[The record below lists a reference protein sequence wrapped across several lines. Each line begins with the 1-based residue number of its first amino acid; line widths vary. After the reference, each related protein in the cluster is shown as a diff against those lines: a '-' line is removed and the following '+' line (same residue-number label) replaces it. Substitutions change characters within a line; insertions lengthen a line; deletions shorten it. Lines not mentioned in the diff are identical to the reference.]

1 MALTAVLAG
10 PLNSGPHAGPGPGFD
25 LPTAAGAS
33 MVVIA
38 VSSGATLA
46 ARGRRRRGTPSPQ
59 RLSTAFTVLIVIVA
73 GYTLTRS
80 LPSLA

>member
-1 MALTAVLAG
+1 M
-10 PLNSGPHAGPGPGFD
+10 
-25 LPTAAGAS
+25 
-33 MVVIA
+33 VIA

-46 ARGRRRRGTPSPQ
+46 ARGRRRGGTPSPQ

>member
-1 MALTAVLAG
+1 MSSGPRSRPGAGPGGPALNWALAGTFAMAAVIGVLAG
-10 PLNSGPHAGPGPGFD
+10 GRLAGR
-25 LPTAAGAS
+25 T
-33 MVVIA
+33 
-38 VSSGATLA
+38 
-46 ARGRRRRGTPSPQ
+46 SPQ

>member
-1 MALTAVLAG
+1 M
-10 PLNSGPHAGPGPGFD
+10 
-25 LPTAAGAS
+25 
-33 MVVIA
+33 VIA

-46 ARGRRRRGTPSPQ
+46 AWAGPGSPALNWALGRTFTVAAVIGVLVGGRLAGHTSPQ
-59 RLSTAFTVLIVIVA
+59 RLSTAFTILIVIVA

>member
-1 MALTAVLAG
+1 M
-10 PLNSGPHAGPGPGFD
+10 
-25 LPTAAGAS
+25 
-33 MVVIA
+33 VIA

-46 ARGRRRRGTPSPQ
+46 APGPAAAGHTSPQ

>member
-1 MALTAVLAG
+1 VTAIAITTCGRPAAAQADVEQHDDAPVPPG
-10 PLNSGPHAGPGPGFD
+10 YQGHAG
-25 LPTAAGAS
+25 
-33 MVVIA
+33 V
-38 VSSGATLA
+38 
-46 ARGRRRRGTPSPQ
+46 RGRRVAEVIRRIAPAPL

>member
-1 MALTAVLAG
+1 M
-10 PLNSGPHAGPGPGFD
+10 
-25 LPTAAGAS
+25 
-33 MVVIA
+33 VIA

-46 ARGRRRRGTPSPQ
+46 AWGRPRRPGAELGAGRDVRGGRRDRVLVGGLLAGRTSPQ